1 MLHELILLSSLLS
14 NLLSKSHFALHLLSK
29 SQVFGPIFAR
39 FEFPVISMVSTT
51 LETGT
56 TVNPRGLEIRL
67 SSSNFH

>member
-39 FEFPVISMVSTT
+39 LELPAISMVSTT
-51 LETGT
+51 FEAGT
-56 TVNPRGLEIRL
+56 AVNPIGLEIR
-67 SSSNFH
+67 